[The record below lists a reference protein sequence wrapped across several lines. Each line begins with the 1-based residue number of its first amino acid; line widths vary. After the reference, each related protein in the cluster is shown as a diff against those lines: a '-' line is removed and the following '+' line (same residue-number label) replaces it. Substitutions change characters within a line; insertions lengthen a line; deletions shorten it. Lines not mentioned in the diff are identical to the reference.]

1 MDAHSLECLDFSGV
15 RELLA
20 NYASTSLG
28 KNLALMIRPTRK
40 KDLIR
45 RWLAQVVELDAFSRE
60 HGLPPFAGIS
70 DIREI
75 IRRCAPPLRV
85 TVEDVACI
93 GETLTAISEI
103 RTYVMPITPETPE
116 SHQLAGRIGDFQTI
130 AARIT
135 RVIDE
140 RSNVRDDASP
150 KLARIRREIERAG
163 VEVRASVERLLHDP
177 GVRRMLQYPNYTFHA
192 DRLVLPLRAEHR
204 GRLPGI
210 VHRSSDSGATLY
222 VEPAAAVAANNQI
235 ANLRSEEQ
243 EEIHHL
249 LWELTHEIY
258 LNEKEIARTL
268 DALAVL
274 DLTAAK
280 VRFARDYALCCPVI
294 RDDGKLFVHEARHPL
309 LMALFRREERTE
321 APPRRVVPISYRL
334 GDDMDMIVITGPNTG
349 GKTVTLKTIGLLS
362 LMVQSGIPVP
372 AAPNSEFCVFGDI
385 LIDIGDEQSMQQSLS
400 TFSAHLKRQLEMLS
414 RAGGRTLVLIDELG
428 AGTDPEEGAAIGRA
442 ILDELLRLH
451 AKCVVTTHLGA
462 LKTFALVRNR
472 AENACVEFDLE
483 SMQPTYHLRIGEA
496 GASNAINIAERLG
509 MPRRLVESSR
519 KNIGRHQR
527 ALRSAL
533 EGAALAKREAED
545 ARKEADRARGDA
557 ARAARAAEA
566 ARTAFQRKQADFHAW
581 LEQVVHLQPGDPV
594 RVRNFHR
601 DGKVVRMRLDLQRAE
616 VDMGVFTIESPLSDL
631 MPPETPAPP
640 APPLKPAV
648 VAPKPKQRPA
658 QPRERNRPAVRPGGS
673 ELPVSTAQAARQRPS
688 RLSDQQLAD
697 LQPGDRVYAK
707 RFHRD
712 ATIVRVNAEKRVV
725 IASVGLFEAE
735 IPFDGLAP
743 LEPEGTRRTGRASR
757 KPAGN
762 GKTKTEASRSSNT
775 NP

>member
-1 MDAHSLECLDFSGV
+1 MVTIARMDAHSLECLDFSGV

-20 NYASTSLG
+20 GYALTTLG
-28 KNLALMIRPTRK
+28 KSLALTIRPTRK
-40 KDLIR
+40 TDMIR
-45 RWLAQVVELDAFSRE
+45 RWLAQVIELDAFSRD
-60 HGLPPFAGIS
+60 HGLPPFAGVS

-75 IRRCAPPLRV
+75 LRRCAPPLRV
-85 TVEDVACI
+85 TVEDVARI
-93 GETLTAISEI
+93 GDTLSAISQI
-103 RTYVMPITPETPE
+103 RAYVAPVTADTPEL
-116 SHQLAGRIGDFQTI
+116 HQLAGRIGDFQTI
-130 AARIT
+130 AARIA

-140 RSNVRDDASP
+140 RGNVRDDASP
-150 KLARIRREIERAG
+150 KLSRLRREIERAG
-163 VEVRASVERLLHDP
+163 IEVRASVERLLHDP

-192 DRLVLPLRAEHR
+192 DRLVLPLRAEYR

-243 EEIHHL
+243 EEINHL

-258 LNEKEIARTL
+258 LNEKEILRTL
-268 DALAVL
+268 DALAIL

-280 VRFARDYALCCPVI
+280 VRFSRDFELCCPAI
-294 RDDGKLFVHEARHPL
+294 REDGKLFVNDARHPL
-309 LMALFRREERTE
+309 LLALFRREEKNG
-321 APPRRVVPISYRL
+321 APHRRVVPISYRL
-334 GDDMDMIVITGPNTG
+334 GDDKDMLVITGPNTG

-372 AAPNSEFCVFGDI
+372 AAPDSEFCIFHDI

-400 TFSAHLKRQLEMLS
+400 TFSAHLKRQLEMLN

-451 AKCVVTTHLGA
+451 ARCVVTTHLGA

-483 SMQPTYHLRIGEA
+483 TMQPTYHLRIGEA

-509 MPRRLVESSR
+509 MPRRLVDSSR
-519 KNIGRHQR
+519 KNIGKHQR

-533 EGAALAKREAED
+533 EGAAVAKREAED

-557 ARAARAAEA
+557 ARAAREAEA
-566 ARTAFQRKQADFHAW
+566 ARTAFQRKQADFHLW
-581 LEQVVHLQPGDPV
+581 LERVVHLQPGDPV

-601 DGKVVRMRLDLQRAE
+601 DGKIVRMRLDLQRAE

-640 APPLKPAV
+640 APPLRQAV
-648 VAPKPKQRPA
+648 VAPKPKRRPAHPQEGGKPDA
-658 QPRERNRPAVRPGGS
+658 QPRKSRTNAP
-673 ELPVSTAQAARQRPS
+673 PVQTAARQRPS
-688 RLSDQQLAD
+688 YLSDQQIAD

-712 ATIVRVNAEKRVV
+712 ATVVRVNPEKRVV
-725 IASVGLFEAE
+725 VASVGLFEAE

-743 LEPEGTRRTGRASR
+743 VISANDREAGRPR
-757 KPAGN
+757 GKPGGN
-762 GKTKTEASRSSNT
+762 GHRQT
-775 NP
+775 